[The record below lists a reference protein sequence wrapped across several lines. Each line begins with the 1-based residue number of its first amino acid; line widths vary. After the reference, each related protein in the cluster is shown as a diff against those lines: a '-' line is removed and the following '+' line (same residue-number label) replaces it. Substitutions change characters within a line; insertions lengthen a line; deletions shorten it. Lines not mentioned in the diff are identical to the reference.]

1 MHIHAN
7 LAEQLH
13 INEQNLRQRKQFRRM
28 RQHIVYTRPCSL
40 SSTRT

>member
-1 MHIHAN
+1 MIIPHFAVFV
-7 LAEQLH
+7 
-13 INEQNLRQRKQFRRM
+13 KGVGRM